1 MIHYLKYVLPAR
13 WAGLPVIRAAT
24 ALGWIDYAYNVADH
38 MRDADAGFALLAEL
52 EDARQPWAL

>member
-1 MIHYLKYVLPAR
+1 MIYQLKYALPAR
-13 WAGLPVIRAAT
+13 FAGLAVIRAAT
-24 ALGWIDYAYNVADH
+24 ALGWHRYAYDVADH